1 MVIVMEHKFLSL
13 FQLCDSNFP
22 TGAFSHSY
30 GLESYIQENAVHNS
44 ETFSE
49 WLRVYIN
56 EQLIYSDGLASHL
69 IFQALEKEDFQKIW
83 RLDRL
88 LAVQNLPRETREGTQ
103 RMGERM
109 LNLVQSLYEI
119 PILSLYRKRIEA
131 KQSFGHPSIVFTM
144 VAQHAGVPKSTVVL
158 FYLYSVVSGIVQNAV
173 RGIPLGQT
181 AGQIILRDIQIVL
194 AEAVQTIE
202 QLDEEEFGIVS
213 PGLELSQ
220 MRHERVNIR
229 IFMS

>member
-1 MVIVMEHKFLSL
+1 MEHKFLSL

-30 GLESYIQENAVHNS
+30 GLESYIQENAVHNT
-44 ETFSE
+44 ETFSQ
-49 WLRVYIN
+49 WLQVYIK
-56 EQLIYSDGLASHL
+56 EQLIFSDGLASQL
-69 IFQALEKEDFQKIW
+69 VYQALEEEDFQKIW
-83 RLDRL
+83 KLDRL

-109 LNLVQSLYEI
+109 LNLVQSLFDA
-119 PILSLYRKRIEA
+119 PILSVYRKRIET

-144 VAQHAGVPKSTVVL
+144 VANHLGVPSPTTLL

-181 AGQIILRDIQIVL
+181 AGQIILRDVQTVL
-194 AEAVQTIE
+194 AEAVQTIQ
-202 QLDEEEFGIVS
+202 QLDEEDFGIVS
-213 PGLELSQ
+213 PGIELSQ

>member
-1 MVIVMEHKFLSL
+1 METKLLSL

-30 GLESYIQENAVHNS
+30 GLESYIQENMVHNP
-44 ETFSE
+44 ETFLE
-49 WLRVYIN
+49 WLHVYIN
-56 EQLIYSDGLASHL
+56 EQLVYSDGLASL
-69 IFQALEKEDFQKIW
+69 LVYQALEEDDHQKIW
-83 RLDRL
+83 KLDRL

-109 LNLVQSLYEI
+109 LNLVQSLYEA
-119 PILSLYRKRIEA
+119 PILSIYRKRIDE
-131 KQSFGHPSIVFTM
+131 KKSFGHPSIVFTM
-144 VAQHAGVPKSTVVL
+144 VAYSLGVAKSTSLL
-158 FYLYSVVSGIVQNAV
+158 FYLYSIVSGVVQNAV

-181 AGQIILRDIQIVL
+181 AGQKILHTIQTVIT
-194 AEAVQTIE
+194 EAVQTIGK
-202 QLDEEEFGIVS
+202 LDEEDFGIVS